1 MQTKSTLQAARVTR
15 LSHQADATSL
25 QVPLDL
31 EGVCCGG
38 RASSTLQLEQC
49 TELTV
54 GASHSLHRSCSL
66 IRQRTIPT
74 TTISLQLDPR
84 FKMVRARFSV
94 SLRRH
99 LDAVRLPLTC
109 LLCLAVVRY
118 VNERKRVGENQQIII
133 DIQHSIEGCGVRC
146 WWFEVCVPLVSCHY
160 SSYHMVLAVC
170 SAFLRHRGD
179 SSSKASCSPTRTS
192 SATDA
197 RSFSSTTWSFSPSPR
212 APAYS
217 SPRPKAPSSKSTST
231 SLECQWS
238 TFASSMSLMPEVR
251 LKPENACTC
260 VQALNVRVREQRSRT
275 ASSWHARIRK
285 RSSPFFAIRP
295 IWSVSGF
302 ATLRPSS
309 RNTKRPNTLRT
320 RIECCEVRVAL
331 GRLSF
336 LHSQAHLGISYN
348 RGRSSWSATTG
359 LPISGTIECRADT
372 RYQPH
377 THTHTHT
384 LSFLSHM

>member
-146 WWFEVCVPLVSCHY
+146 W
-160 SSYHMVLAVC
+160 
-170 SAFLRHRGD
+170 
-179 SSSKASCSPTRTS
+179 
-192 SATDA
+192 
-197 RSFSSTTWSFSPSPR
+197 
-212 APAYS
+212 
-217 SPRPKAPSSKSTST
+217 
-231 SLECQWS
+231 
-238 TFASSMSLMPEVR
+238 
-251 LKPENACTC
+251 
-260 VQALNVRVREQRSRT
+260 
-275 ASSWHARIRK
+275 
-285 RSSPFFAIRP
+285 
-295 IWSVSGF
+295 
-302 ATLRPSS
+302 
-309 RNTKRPNTLRT
+309 
-320 RIECCEVRVAL
+320 
-331 GRLSF
+331 
-336 LHSQAHLGISYN
+336 
-348 RGRSSWSATTG
+348 
-359 LPISGTIECRADT
+359 
-372 RYQPH
+372 
-377 THTHTHT
+377 
-384 LSFLSHM
+384 